1 MKKVLFFSLA
11 IISFQGFSETAED
24 LVSKMWASFKDSDLE
39 MFSETMSKTST
50 MVTFGTDASERWEG
64 WDALKAS
71 VKIQFDAFDVQNINR
86 SEKVINYNS
95 NKDVAWFSEVVD
107 WEVLTGGEQTLIE
120 GIRFTGVMEKI
131 NGEWLIVQFH
141 SSVGVA
147 GQVLEY

>member
-71 VKIQFDAFDVQNINR
+71 VKIQFDAFDVQNINSCLLYTSPSPR
-86 SEKVINYNS
+86 
-95 NKDVAWFSEVVD
+95 D
-107 WEVLTGGEQTLIE
+107 
-120 GIRFTGVMEKI
+120 RFLSRMP
-131 NGEWLIVQFH
+131 
-141 SSVGVA
+141 SSA
-147 GQVLEY
+147 